1 MPAPGKLQAK
11 TALPHPPRTSQK
23 VPMNSAKVGFICF
36 CFSVWLVDMALPGQ
50 CRWLYYS
57 FRREW
62 QRQQI
67 IAQGAP

>member
-1 MPAPGKLQAK
+1 
-11 TALPHPPRTSQK
+11 
-23 VPMNSAKVGFICF
+23 MNSAKVGFICF

>member
-1 MPAPGKLQAK
+1 
-11 TALPHPPRTSQK
+11 
-23 VPMNSAKVGFICF
+23 
-36 CFSVWLVDMALPGQ
+36 MALPGQ

-57 FRREW
+57 FCREW